1 MDKMKVEIIQ
11 CLSDNFSYLIFEQ
24 ETNTVSIVDPSEFNA
39 CDKVIKKYK
48 KLDYILN
55 THHHTDHVGGNVE
68 LKKKYNS
75 KIFGFDGDKKRI
87 PGIDKLL
94 KENQN
99 QIIGN
104 LMFKI
109 ILIPGHTRG
118 HIAFY
123 FEKEKIVF
131 TGDTLFSLGCGRVF
145 EGTHEEM
152 LNSLNKL
159 KNLPPETRA
168 YCGHEYTKTNLN
180 FCLKYDPNNSL
191 LKKKSIEINL
201 KIKNNLPTMPTTI
214 GEELKTNIFL
224 RCNNNV
230 IKQALNL
237 EGAPDQ
243 EIFTKLRDLKDTF

>member
-1 MDKMKVEIIQ
+1 MKVEIIQ

-55 THHHTDHVGGNVE
+55 THHHTDHVDGNVE

-159 KNLPPETRA
+159 KNLPPETRV